1 MKSVLLA
8 AAALSVIASSA
19 FGQGVD
25 PLVGTWKF
33 NVGKSTYVGIPP
45 VKSATHTW
53 TMEGQTL
60 TNTVEGVDGQGQP
73 FKIVFRHIYDGMS
86 HPTTGG
92 PDYDSTIYHRI
103 GNTENAVR
111 FRQGKVVDIAQITI
125 DPGKSYTVTSEG
137 IVANG
142 QQYHSVAVYERQ

>member
-1 MKSVLLA
+1 LTLGIIVAVGLTLP
-8 AAALSVIASSA
+8 A
-19 FGQGVD
+19 FGQSAD
-25 PLVGTWKF
+25 PLIGMWKF
-33 NVGKSTYVGIPP
+33 NPEKSTYVGIPP

-53 TMEGQTL
+53 TMEGQNL
-60 TNTVEGVDGQGQP
+60 TNTVEGVDSQGQP
-73 FKIVFRHIYDGMS
+73 FKIVFLHIYDGMS

-111 FRQGKVVDIAQITI
+111 FKQGKVVDIAQISI
-125 DPGKSYTVTSEG
+125 VPGKSYTVTSEG